1 MRASL
6 TSSLAVTCA
15 AALAL
20 PVSSAAPAAAG
31 VTGQPPA
38 VSAPPPSPDM
48 PGSTQSL
55 PLSPPG
61 PSSRAGGG
69 SGEQG
74 VVRRDVRP
82 FSLVGVV
89 WDDPSVPLR
98 GTVQV
103 RTRATG
109 GGAWS
114 EWQDVET
121 HNDEHGADPGTREGA
136 ARGLRGS
143 TAPLWVGDS
152 DGVEL
157 RVRAEAD
164 GTGRAAP
171 LPDGLRLELVDP
183 GEDPEPETRSA
194 LATEADT
201 EPVVFPGE
209 EETPGTPGTGTGV
222 EASRP
227 GGASVEPGAVRP
239 GVRTAEVPADGTARK
254 TPGNATA
261 PLAPEGPGSP
271 VAARVSTVPE
281 APPPPVSVPSAP
293 AVGTVPARPSLLPAP
308 ALPSLPGASAL
319 PSFPGLLAGLS
330 AAETAVGAANAK
342 LAAYGANWIPALTKE
357 ATEAAAAALP
367 PRVQEAQVQAQTQ
380 AAKPYIGP
388 QPKIITRKG
397 WGADESI
404 REKGFVYTK
413 TIKAAFVHH
422 SATGNNYTCAQAPS
436 VLRGIY
442 RYHVKS
448 SGWRDFGY
456 NFAVDKCGNIYEGRA
471 GGVAKPVL
479 GAHTLGFNTN
489 TMGIAVLGSYGTTAP
504 PAAAVTAVARLTA
517 WKLGLHGINPKGTV
531 TLVSGGGN
539 LYKKGTSVRFHAIAG
554 HRDGFATEC
563 PGAKLYGK
571 LGTART
577 SSASYQ
583 GRS

>member
-6 TSSLAVTCA
+6 ASSIAVTCAAVLALPVSLTVPAAASAPPA

-20 PVSSAAPAAAG
+20 PPAPEL
-31 VTGQPPA
+31 
-38 VSAPPPSPDM
+38 

-55 PLSPPG
+55 PLEPLG
-61 PSSRAGGG
+61 AANRALGGAAG

-74 VVRRDVRP
+74 LGRRDVRP

-89 WDDPSVPLR
+89 WNDPKAPLH

-103 RTRATG
+103 RTRAVG

-121 HNDEHGADPGTREGA
+121 HNEEHGADPGTAEGS
-136 ARGLRGS
+136 ARALRGS

-152 DGVEL
+152 DGVEI
-157 RVRAEAD
+157 RVRGEE
-164 GTGRAAP
+164 R
-171 LPDGLRLELVDP
+171 LPAGLRLELVDP
-183 GEDPEPETRSA
+183 GEAPAAAPERTAPEGAGPQTRGAMAPAA
-194 LATEADT
+194 LAGMSDAE
-201 EPVVFPGE
+201 
-209 EETPGTPGTGTGV
+209 V
-222 EASRP
+222 EAS
-227 GGASVEPGAVRP
+227 AVN
-239 GVRTAEVPADGTARK
+239 AR
-254 TPGNATA
+254 
-261 PLAPEGPGSP
+261 LAP
-271 VAARVSTVPE
+271 
-281 APPPPVSVPSAP
+281 
-293 AVGTVPARPSLLPAP
+293 
-308 ALPSLPGASAL
+308 
-319 PSFPGLLAGLS
+319 
-330 AAETAVGAANAK
+330 
-342 LAAYGANWIPALTKE
+342 YGATWIPALSKE
-357 ATEAAAAALP
+357 ETEREVRNMPQSQAVLAAPAAA
-367 PRVQEAQVQAQTQ
+367 

-422 SATGNNYTCAQAPS
+422 SATGNNYTCKQAPS
-436 VLRGIY
+436 VLRSIY

-471 GGVAKPVL
+471 GGVAKPVM

-489 TMGIAVLGSYGTTAP
+489 SMGIAVLGTFTKSTP
-504 PAAAVTAVARLTA
+504 PAAVVTAVARLTA
-517 WKLGLHGINPKGTV
+517 WKLGLHGVNPKGTSY
-531 TLVSGGGN
+531 LVSGGGN
-539 LYKKGTSVRFHAIAG
+539 LFKKGTTVRFNSIAG

-563 PGAKLYGK
+563 PGGRLYNK

-577 SSASYQ
+577 SSAKFQ
-583 GRS
+583 GRP

>member
-6 TSSLAVTCA
+6 ASSIAVTCAAVLALPVSLAVPAAASAPPA

-20 PVSSAAPAAAG
+20 PPAPEL
-31 VTGQPPA
+31 
-38 VSAPPPSPDM
+38 

-55 PLSPPG
+55 PLEPLG
-61 PSSRAGGG
+61 AANRALGGTAG

-74 VVRRDVRP
+74 LGRRDVRP

-89 WDDPSVPLR
+89 WNDPKAPLH

-103 RTRATG
+103 RTRAAG

-121 HNDEHGADPGTREGA
+121 HNEEHGADPDTAEGS
-136 ARGLRGS
+136 ARALRGS

-152 DGVEL
+152 DGVEI
-157 RVRAEAD
+157 RVRGEE
-164 GTGRAAP
+164 R
-171 LPDGLRLELVDP
+171 LPAGLRLELVDP
-183 GEDPEPETRSA
+183 GEAPAAAPERTAPERTAPEGMAPQPRGVMAPAA
-194 LATEADT
+194 LAGMSAAE
-201 EPVVFPGE
+201 
-209 EETPGTPGTGTGV
+209 V
-222 EASRP
+222 EAS
-227 GGASVEPGAVRP
+227 AVN
-239 GVRTAEVPADGTARK
+239 AR
-254 TPGNATA
+254 
-261 PLAPEGPGSP
+261 LAP
-271 VAARVSTVPE
+271 
-281 APPPPVSVPSAP
+281 
-293 AVGTVPARPSLLPAP
+293 
-308 ALPSLPGASAL
+308 
-319 PSFPGLLAGLS
+319 
-330 AAETAVGAANAK
+330 
-342 LAAYGANWIPALTKE
+342 YGATWIPALSKE
-357 ATEAAAAALP
+357 ETEREVRNMPQSQAVLAAPAAA
-367 PRVQEAQVQAQTQ
+367 

-422 SATGNNYTCAQAPS
+422 SATGNNYTCKQAPS
-436 VLRGIY
+436 VLRSIY

-471 GGVAKPVL
+471 GGVAKPVM

-489 TMGIAVLGSYGTTAP
+489 SMGIAVLGTFSKSTP
-504 PAAAVTAVARLTA
+504 PAAVVTAVARLTA
-517 WKLGLHGINPKGTV
+517 WKLGLHGVNPKGTSY
-531 TLVSGGGN
+531 LVSGGGN
-539 LYKKGTSVRFHAIAG
+539 LFKKGTTVRFNSIAG

-563 PGAKLYGK
+563 PGGRLYSK

-577 SSASYQ
+577 SSAKFQ
-583 GRS
+583 GRP